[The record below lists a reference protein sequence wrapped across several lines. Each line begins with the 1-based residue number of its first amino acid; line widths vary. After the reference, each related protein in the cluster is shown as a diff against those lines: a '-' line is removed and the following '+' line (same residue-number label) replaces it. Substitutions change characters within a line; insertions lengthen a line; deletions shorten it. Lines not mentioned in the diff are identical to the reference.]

1 MSGPHLIPELQALL
15 DVATTK
21 EANRQAR
28 LKISSTRRDD
38 RGAAFVLLPEVTQR
52 AIVSLVWETTKLP
65 RDPAIKNLQRKLDEM
80 DVALEPLRQTNEELA
95 LLLNNRDNQLSDR
108 GEEIQELRAMNTN
121 MERELVEYRKTKNVP
136 REQQEATL
144 TKERQQERA
153 DTREATATWTID
165 QRYEAFLQSAEL
177 YKEAVCECKTTQI
190 NYQGVTKQVAN
201 IRHKLSVIDKA
212 IKNIQ
217 AP

>member
-1 MSGPHLIPELQALL
+1 MSEHHLIPELQALL
-15 DVATTK
+15 EVVETK

-28 LKISSTRRDD
+28 LKISSTRLND
-38 RGAAFVLLPEVTQR
+38 RGAAFVLLPEETQR
-52 AIVSLVWETTKLP
+52 AIVNLVRETTRLP
-65 RDPAIKNLQRKLDEM
+65 RDPAIKDLQRQLDEK

-108 GEEIQELRAMNTN
+108 GKEIAELRAMNTK
-121 MERELVEYRKTKNVP
+121 MERELVECRKQKNVP

-144 TKERQQERA
+144 TKERQEERA
-153 DTREATATWTID
+153 KTREATVTWTID

-190 NYQGVTKQVAN
+190 NCQGVTKQVAN

>member
-15 DVATTK
+15 EVVATK
-21 EANRQAR
+21 EAERQAS
-28 LKISSTRRDD
+28 LKISSTQLND
-38 RGAAFVLLPEVTQR
+38 RGAAFVWIPEVTQR
-52 AIVSLVWETTKLP
+52 AIVNLVWETTSLP
-65 RDPAIKNLQRKLDEM
+65 LDFAITDLQRQLEEKD
-80 DVALEPLRQTNEELA
+80 AAIEPLRQTNEELA
-95 LLLNNRDNQLSDR
+95 RLLNNRDNQLSDR
-108 GEEIQELRAMNTN
+108 GEEIKELRAVNTK
-121 MERELVEYRKTKNVP
+121 MERELVECRKQNNVP
-136 REQQEATL
+136 REKQEATL

-190 NYQGVTKQVAN
+190 NCQGVTKQVAN

>member
-1 MSGPHLIPELQALL
+1 MFGPHLIPELEELL
-15 DVATTK
+15 NLVETK
-21 EANRQAR
+21 EASRQGP
-28 LKISSTRRDD
+28 LNTSPPHWDD
-38 RGAAFVLLPEVTQR
+38 RRAAFVYVPEVTQR
-52 AIVSLVWETTKLP
+52 AIVHLLREMTALP
-65 RDPAIKNLQRKLDEM
+65 LDFAIKDFQRQLNEKDA
-80 DVALEPLRQTNEELA
+80 ALEPLRQTNEELA
-95 LLLNNRDNQLSDR
+95 LLINNRDNQLSDR
-108 GEEIQELRAMNTN
+108 GEEIKELRAANTK
-121 MERELVEYRKTKNVP
+121 MERELVECRKQRNVP
-136 REQQEATL
+136 REQQEARL

-153 DTREATATWTID
+153 DKREATATWTID

-190 NYQGVTKQVAN
+190 NCQGVTKQVAN